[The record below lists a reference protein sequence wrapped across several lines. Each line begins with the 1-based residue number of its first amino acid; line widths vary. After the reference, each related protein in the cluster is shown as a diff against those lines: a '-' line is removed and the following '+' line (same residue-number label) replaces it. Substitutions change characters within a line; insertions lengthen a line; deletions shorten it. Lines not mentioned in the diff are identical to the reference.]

1 MKVTVEVD
9 CTPAEAREFM
19 GLPDLRSSSTNAG
32 GNRPLAPTARY
43 RRFSSPLA
51 DAKKQEF
58 MSPTAR
64 GVD

>member
-9 CTPAEAREFM
+9 CTPAVAREFV

-51 DAKKQEF
+51 DEKK
-58 MSPTAR
+58 
-64 GVD
+64 